1 MALKEQKDRVSYSIG
16 VDIARSLRRNG
27 TDADVDMIARGMKD
41 LLDDAD
47 LLMTDEEMKEVFA
60 QVRSENLAKLQTKRD
75 EQAEANRKEGRAF
88 LDAHA
93 KKEGVILLPS
103 GLQYKVLKE
112 GSGRSPGPEDSVSVH
127 YRGMFID
134 GREFDSSY
142 DRGQPILFPVKGVIA
157 GWTEALQLMKEGSR
171 WKIAVPPDLAYG
183 EQGTP
188 GGPIGPHQV
197 LLFELEVLKIVE
209 REQELPVP

>member
-1 MALKEQKDRVSYSIG
+1 MVLKEQKDRVSYSIG
-16 VDIARSLRRNG
+16 VDIARSLLRNG
-27 TDADVDMIARGMKD
+27 TDADVDVIARGMMD
-41 LLDDAD
+41 LLGGAD
-47 LLMTDEEMKEVFA
+47 LLMTDEEMQEVFA
-60 QVRSENLAKLQTKRD
+60 QVRSDNLAKLQAKRD
-75 EQAEANRKEGRAF
+75 ERAEANRKEGTAF
-88 LDAHA
+88 LESHA
-93 KKEGVILLPS
+93 KKDGVILLPS

-134 GREFDSSY
+134 GRVFDSSY
-142 DRGQPILFPVKGVIA
+142 DRGQPTLFPVKGVIA
-157 GWTEALQLMKEGSR
+157 GWTEAVQLMKEGSR
-171 WKIAVPPDLAYG
+171 WKIAIPSDLAYG
-183 EQGTP
+183 EHGTP

>member
-1 MALKEQKDRVSYSIG
+1 MELKDRKDRVSYSIG

-27 TDADVDMIARGMKD
+27 TDADVDVVARGMKD
-41 LLDDAD
+41 LLSGAD
-47 LLMTDEEMKEVFA
+47 LLMTDEEMMEVFA
-60 QVRSENLAKLQTKRD
+60 QVRTENAAKLQAKRD
-75 EQAEANRKEGRAF
+75 EQAEENRKEGAVF
-88 LDAHA
+88 LERHA

-103 GLQYKVLKE
+103 GLQYQVLKE

-134 GREFDSSY
+134 GREFDSSH
-142 DRGQPILFPVKGVIA
+142 DRGQPTLFPVKGVIK

-183 EQGTP
+183 EHGTP
-188 GGPIGPHQV
+188 GGPIGPNQV
-197 LLFELEVLKIVE
+197 LLFELDILKVVE
-209 REQELPVP
+209 RG